1 MFRSLFLRKMIFLVL
16 VALCASALLSATLF
30 NYAANEVSRDNSQEM
45 VIDQARAMASVLSE
59 HVEKSDA
66 KDYQE
71 RVASLKNATVAFTD
85 YNVLN
90 AYFELYEMN
99 ETPIEF
105 TRAGTMDELNMM
117 SIIDSYARE
126 NMLTNSD
133 NKNLM
138 GSPTLSDKNATL
150 TIVQVPVYT
159 NGTLTAYL
167 IVAKEIS
174 NQSAF
179 DSGFSSVLLLS
190 TLLVSMFMLIP
201 VYFASKRLISPLN
214 RVTDVANALGRGDFS
229 VRAND
234 KTKGE
239 IGELAASVNELA
251 EKLSRSITSVTTER
265 NRLKEIFDII
275 SEGIVSVNKDL
286 QPDYSNNAIA
296 TLFEKVP
303 RKNLFTEKLQLIPF
317 EEVWEDFD
325 NCLKTGETYERTIEA
340 KDCAYSSTIVPI
352 LDNEKVII
360 GATGFFRDI
369 SEQERLEQTRRDYVA
384 NVSHELRTPL
394 TAMRGLVE
402 PLADGMVKKEEDR
415 QRYYGIILHETMR
428 LSRLIDDMLE
438 LSRLQA
444 RTLAFKTFPFDLNK
458 LLSEFETKFKPVME
472 DAELNF
478 SVEYKTG
485 PLPTVMGNPDRVEQ
499 IIVILLDNAKKYT
512 PAGGSITISTEYSDE
527 TDQVLVSVIDT
538 GQGIHEYDIDHIFDR
553 FYKADR
559 ARGKKGTGLGLAIAK
574 ELLSYMG
581 ETITVQSEYGE
592 GTTFTFTL
600 KRVTGSVW
608 Y

>member
-1 MFRSLFLRKMIFLVL
+1 MIFLVL
-16 VALCASALLSATLF
+16 VSLFASALLSSALY
-30 NYAANEVSRDNSQEM
+30 NLAANELTKDSSQEEIVDKARSM
-45 VIDQARAMASVLSE
+45 ADYLSEQIADGIDADDTARMETIKRSGIGYRSYDVLSCYYLLYNANGKL
-59 HVEKSDA
+59 VSCT
-66 KDYQE
+66 
-71 RVASLKNATVAFTD
+71 ASTSNDIASAINEINSFCAT
-85 YNVLN
+85 
-90 AYFELYEMN
+90 
-99 ETPIEF
+99 
-105 TRAGTMDELNMM
+105 
-117 SIIDSYARE
+117 

-133 NKNLM
+133 NKNLI
-138 GSPTLSDKNATL
+138 GTLKTDDSKTNI
-150 TIVQVPVYT
+150 TIVQVPIEYEGHIVS
-159 NGTLTAYL
+159 YL
-167 IVAKEIS
+167 IIGNKINVDKTSLA
-174 NQSAF
+174 N
-179 DSGFSSVLLLS
+179 FSQLVFLS
-190 TLLVSMFMLIP
+190 TLVVSLAMLIP
-201 VYFASKRLISPLN
+201 IYFASKRLIRPLN
-214 RVTDVANALGRGDFS
+214 RVTDVANALGQGNFS
-229 VRAND
+229 IRAND

-239 IGELAASVNELA
+239 IGDLAASVNELA
-251 EKLSRSITSVTTER
+251 EKLSKSITSVTTER

-317 EEVWEDFD
+317 EEVWEDFG

-352 LDNEKVII
+352 LDNEKTII

-458 LLSEFETKFKPVME
+458 LLSEFETKFRPVME
-472 DAELNF
+472 EAQLNF

-512 PAGGSITISTEYSDE
+512 PAGGSITISTEYSNE

-581 ETITVQSEYGE
+581 ETITVKSEYGE

>member
-1 MFRSLFLRKMIFLVL
+1 MFRSFFLRKMILMVL
-16 VALCASALLSATLF
+16 IALCASALLSATLF
-30 NYAANEVSRDNSQEM
+30 NIGANVSSQNTAENLL
-45 VIDQARAMASVLSE
+45 IDKGYSMSGFLSSYIEENHTSNQANITNLLKGVSVGYSDRSILGAYYILYSADGHAICMTTQIDSNDSE
-59 HVEKSDA
+59 
-66 KDYQE
+66 
-71 RVASLKNATVAFTD
+71 
-85 YNVLN
+85 VLN
-90 AYFELYEMN
+90 SINAY
-99 ETPIEF
+99 
-105 TRAGTMDELNMM
+105 AQ
-117 SIIDSYARE
+117 E
-126 NMLTNSD
+126 NMLINSD
-133 NKNLM
+133 NKNLI
-138 GSPTLSDKNATL
+138 GNLKGTKDVDPI
-150 TIVQVPVYT
+150 TIIQVPITVDKQ
-159 NGTLTAYL
+159 LIAYL
-167 IVAKEIS
+167 VIGNPIS
-174 NQSAF
+174 NRSAEATN
-179 DSGFSSVLLLS
+179 FSSILFLS
-190 TLLVSMFMLIP
+190 TFMVSLFMAIP
-201 VYFASKRLISPLN
+201 VYFASKRLVRPLN
-214 RVTDVANALGRGDFS
+214 KVTEVANALGQGDFS

-234 KTKGE
+234 TTRGE

-251 EKLSRSITSVTTER
+251 EKLSKSITSVTTER

-275 SEGIVSVNKDL
+275 SEGIVSVNEDL

-317 EEVWEDFD
+317 EEVWEDYE

-352 LDNEKVII
+352 LDNEKNII

-458 LLSEFETKFKPVME
+458 LLSEFETKFKPVIE
-472 DAELNF
+472 DAGLNF
-478 SVEYKTG
+478 YVEYKTG
-485 PLPTVMGNPDRVEQ
+485 QLPTVMGNPDRVEQ

-512 PAGGSITISTEYSDE
+512 PAGGSITISTEYSAE
-527 TDQVLVSVIDT
+527 TDQVLVSVSDT

-553 FYKADR
+553 FFKADR
-559 ARGKKGTGLGLAIAK
+559 ARGKKGTGLGLAIAR